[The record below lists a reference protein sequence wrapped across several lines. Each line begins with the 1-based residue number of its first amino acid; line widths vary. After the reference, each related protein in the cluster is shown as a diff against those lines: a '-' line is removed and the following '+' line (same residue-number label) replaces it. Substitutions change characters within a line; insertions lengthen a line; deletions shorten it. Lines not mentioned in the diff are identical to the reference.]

1 MWDIV
6 STTLNPQPTMH
17 NILITIT
24 LLLMSLSCGAVTL
37 PRLFRSGMVLQR
49 QRPLPVWGTASAG
62 ETVTVTFRGK
72 TYTATADG
80 DGKWMLTLPK
90 QKPGGPFIMQI
101 GDQTLTDVM
110 VGDVWMVSGQSNI
123 DTNIERVYPQYAA
136 DIDAYSNADIRL
148 FRVNTDPSTERKD
161 DILPTSWKPLTK
173 ENAWHFSAIGYFL
186 GQKMHAETG
195 VPQGIIQSSLGGS
208 PIQAWIDIDSLRH
221 FPADYYTDYML
232 YTDKEYVDYQSK
244 ANQRAGEVW
253 TNVMN
258 QTDPGYGKYEK
269 ADFDDTAWPVHDQYD
284 NNAWAKHNGR
294 PIIGSMWLRQHVTID
309 AAHAGKPA
317 TLLLGTLH
325 DMDYTYVN
333 GKQVGVTYYQYPPR
347 RYTIP
352 AGLLR
357 EGDNVIAVRIVCK
370 SGMANFYKDKPHE
383 IVFAD
388 GTRQPISTQWR
399 TQKGSLIMQG
409 PLGGKLNTNNQ
420 ASVLYNGMIHP
431 LAPYA
436 MQGVIWYQGESNTGR
451 PDEYGALLNK
461 LTGCWRTLWQRP
473 DMPFCVVQLANH
485 MAPTDNP
492 QESGWAA
499 LREQQRLTA
508 DADPYTSLAVAIDLG
523 EASDIHPLLK
533 REVTER
539 CVLAFQNAVFG
550 KKNKLSP
557 EPVAARCVDGT
568 VVITM
573 DQPLRP
579 CDDLKEFEVKGAD
592 GKFHNATARTDG
604 DKVVVTPR
612 QSLPAGSVTVRHAW
626 KNNPARLNLYGK
638 NNLPASP
645 FQMEAR

>member
-1 MWDIV
+1 MWYIV

-49 QRPLPVWGTASAG
+49 QQPLPVWGTASAG

-123 DTNIERVYPQYAA
+123 DTHIERVYPQYAA

-221 FPADYYTDYML
+221 FPADYYTNYML

-284 NNAWAKHNGR
+284 NNAWARHNGR

-485 MAPTDNP
+485 MEPADNP

-523 EASDIHPLLK
+523 EASDIHPLRK